1 MEDSKII
8 KLARAIITVLVFV
21 AAICICMRVLVLKSE
36 DGIKQMESFYLQ
48 EENTVDALLVGS
60 SHIYCDVNTGILWDE
75 YGISAYDLGGA
86 EQPYWNTYYFL
97 KEALKYQTPKVIVL
111 DVTIPGIRSVEYQ
124 PEVWSV
130 TNLYGIR
137 WNKNRIDATRA
148 STEGD
153 VIFNRVIN
161 PFNTMHTRYDELKK
175 DDFVDEN
182 RSINY
187 KGFDMREAIVPFE
200 MQDMSE
206 ENEVLPITEKEE
218 EYLRKIINLTKEK
231 NIPLLLV
238 SVPFPVQRYE
248 NAQKI
253 YNYEFEIAEKEGVSY
268 IDFNKGH
275 YDKIGLDFEK
285 DFADEFHLNTTGNEK
300 FTKYLGNLLVEQ
312 YKLDDHRGDAKYSSW
327 DVDALNQRQEN
338 AWVKLRNAETEEEY
352 FANLQ
357 NDKFIVYLSFG
368 NGAEESGKS
377 GMLEALGVEPVSD
390 ELITLYRGNVIYA
403 SKEEEQ
409 KAFMDLDDMK
419 LLLMR
424 DDSDEG
430 YTTSRLMV
438 NEKEYSLDTS
448 GIKVLVYDSVL
459 KRVVSEKEFDL

>member
-8 KLARAIITVLVFV
+8 KLARAIITVLVFFT
-21 AAICICMRVLVLKSE
+21 AIVICMKVLVLKSE

-48 EENTVDALLVGS
+48 EEGTVDALLVGS
-60 SHIYCDVNTGILWDE
+60 SHIYCDVNTGVLWDE

-153 VIFNRVIN
+153 MIFNRIIN

-175 DDFVDEN
+175 DDFIDEN

-187 KGFDMREAIVPFE
+187 KGFDMREAVVPFE
-200 MQDMSE
+200 MQDMSD
-206 ENEVLPITEKEE
+206 ENEQLPITEKEE
-218 EYLRKIINLTKEK
+218 DYLRKIIDFTKEK
-231 NIPLLLV
+231 KIPLLMV
-238 SVPFPVQRYE
+238 SVPFPVQNYE

-253 YNYEFEIAEKEGVSY
+253 YNYEFAIAEEEGIAF
-268 IDFNKGH
+268 IDFNKGY

-300 FTKYLGNLLVEQ
+300 FTKYLGGYLKEQ
-312 YKLDDHRGDAKYSSW
+312 YKLADHRGDTKYSSW
-327 DVDALNQRQEN
+327 DIDALNQRQEV
-338 AWVKLRNAETEEEY
+338 AWVRLLNAETKDEY

-357 NDKFIVYLSFG
+357 NDKYIIYMSYG
-368 NGAEESGKS
+368 DNTD
-377 GMLEALGVEPVSD
+377 EAGILK
-390 ELITLYRGNVIYA
+390 TLYGGEVIYE
-403 SKEEEQ
+403 SKEETQ
-409 KAFMDLDDMK
+409 KAFLDLDDMK
-419 LLLMR
+419 LQLMR
-424 DDSDEG
+424 DDSDDG
-430 YTTSRLMV
+430 YITSRLMV
-438 NEKEYSLDTS
+438 NEKEYSLNTS

-459 KRVVSEKEFDL
+459 KRVVSEKEFDS